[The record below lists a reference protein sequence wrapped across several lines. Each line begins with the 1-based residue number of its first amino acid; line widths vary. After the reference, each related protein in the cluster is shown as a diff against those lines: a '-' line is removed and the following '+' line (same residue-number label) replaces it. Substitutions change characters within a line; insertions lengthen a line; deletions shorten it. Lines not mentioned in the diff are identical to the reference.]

1 MKEFVIQASE
11 VLGSNPQFRHS
22 AALSGRIPVTVNHA
36 LATSGVKPFLSH
48 GSATAEAVN
57 PDFLQ
62 CWIRLISLSHAR
74 QSSASVGVRPIR
86 LKDAAKAG
94 EHLEVAHSRADEIAK
109 SASRQAFAS
118 AGLIAPNPFVQASNS

>member
-22 AALSGRIPVTVNHA
+22 AALSGRIPVTIDHA

-62 CWIRLISLSHAR
+62 CWIRLISLCHVR
-74 QSSASVGVRPIR
+74 QFPASVGASPIC
-86 LKDAAKAG
+86 LKDAAKVG
-94 EHLEVAHSRADEIAK
+94 EYPEDAHSRADKIAK
-109 SASRQAFAS
+109 SASRHAFAS
-118 AGLIAPNPFVQASNS
+118 AGLIGPNPSAHASKS